1 MSAAPTTKFSKLRPA
16 NALKTLS
23 RLWPAAVLIPFR
35 ALTKG
40 RCALYFC
47 HPLAT
52 VLGETRVGRFAEIGA
67 HVYINAGQD
76 GVDIGA
82 YTQINALT
90 ALVGNVCI
98 GDRVMIAPGCSIVA
112 GSHRFGKGVQP
123 RFAGGGGEKRI
134 VVEDD
139 VWIGAGVT
147 VVGQV
152 TIGQGSIISAGATVD
167 QDVPAETLVRRGPCT
182 LVFEP
187 LR

>member
-1 MSAAPTTKFSKLRPA
+1 M
-16 NALKTLS
+16 
-23 RLWPAAVLIPFR
+23 
-35 ALTKG
+35 G
-40 RCALYFC
+40 RRALYFC
-47 HPLAT
+47 HPFAT
-52 VLGETRVGRFAEIGA
+52 VSGETRVGRFAEIGA

-90 ALVGNVCI
+90 AVVGNVRI
-98 GDRVMIAPGCSIVA
+98 GDRVLIAPGCSIVA
-112 GSHRFGKGVQP
+112 GGHRFGKGVQP

-147 VVGQV
+147 IVGQV
-152 TIGQGSIISAGATVD
+152 TIGHGSVIAAGVTVD
-167 QDVPAETLVRRGPCT
+167 QDVPAETLVRRGPST
-182 LVFEP
+182 PVFEP

>member
-1 MSAAPTTKFSKLRPA
+1 MSATQKMELSKPRPA

-23 RLWPAAVLIPFR
+23 RLWPAAILIAFRVL
-35 ALTKG
+35 THG
-40 RCALYFC
+40 RRALYFR

-52 VLGETRVGRFAEIGA
+52 ISGEMRVGRFAEIGA

-90 ALVGNVCI
+90 TVVGNVRI
-98 GDRVMIAPGCSIVA
+98 GDRVLIAPGCSIVA
-112 GSHRFGKGVQP
+112 GGHRFGKGVQP

-152 TIGQGSIISAGATVD
+152 TIGHGSVIAAGVTVD